1 MAKKLLI
8 ALLFTSYSS
17 ILVAQSYA
25 PAAGKEGST
34 AIAKSSS
41 VFVAWAT
48 GITVVRGLQDIAN
61 PTGPLASTGAVN
73 DGMRGGT
80 SGTSVVCLGD
90 GGSATLTFDTPIA
103 NGPGFDFAVFEN
115 SFSDTFLEL
124 AFVEVSSD
132 GINFFRFPSHSQT
145 QTTTQVGGFGA
156 IDCTYINNLAGK
168 YRAGFGTPFDLSD
181 IADNALLDKD
191 KITHVKIID
200 VIGTIDPLYASHDSF
215 GNIINEP
222 YSTPFP
228 SGGFDLSGVG
238 VINQKVLGVSDFDAA
253 SLVLY
258 PNPTTDIVYLTI
270 EQEASIVIYDLSG
283 KIIKKLPKSNYKE
296 IPVSDLN
303 PGIYLFEVTVEG
315 KKIAKRIVVH

>member
-1 MAKKLLI
+1 MVI
-8 ALLFTSYSS
+8 
-17 ILVAQSYA
+17 AQSYA

-41 VFVAWAT
+41 VFIAWAT

-61 PTGPLASTGAVN
+61 PTGPLASTGSPS

-80 SGTSVVCLGD
+80 SGASVVCLGD

-115 SFSDTFLEL
+115 AFSDTFLEL

-132 GINFFRFPSHSQT
+132 GVHFFRFPSHSET

-156 IDCTYINNLAGK
+156 VDCTYINNLAGK
-168 YRAGFGTPFDLSD
+168 YRSGFGTPFDLSD
-181 IADNALLDKD
+181 ITDNTLLDKD
-191 KITHVKIID
+191 NITHVKIID
-200 VIGTIDPLYASHDSF
+200 VIGTIDPKYASYDSF

-222 YSTPFP
+222 YPTPFA

-238 VINQKVLGVSDFDAA
+238 VINQKVLGIKDFDAT

-258 PNPTTDIVYLTI
+258 PNPTSDIVCLTI
-270 EQEASIVIYDLSG
+270 DEETAIVIYDLSG
-283 KIIKKLPKSNYKE
+283 KIIKKLPKSNHKE

-303 PGIYLFEVTVEG
+303 HGIYLFEVTVQD
-315 KKIAKRIVVH
+315 KKITKRIVVQ